1 MKKTEK
7 KAKAT
12 KAPKKPRGGAP
23 EGAGPVAN
31 PSPAKERAAGTRS
44 APRETK
50 VGRLR
55 ASLAEGPKTAA
66 QLLEATGYDL
76 RNLRTAIQI
85 LGNPKRT
92 KEPVEIERVG
102 KDTYRLKKGGA

>member
-1 MKKTEK
+1 MEKTEK
-7 KAKAT
+7 KAKA
-12 KAPKKPRGGAP
+12 PKKPRSGAP
-23 EGAGPVAN
+23 EGAGAVAD
-31 PSPAKERAAGTRS
+31 PSPAKEAAAGTGS
-44 APRETK
+44 APRDTK

-55 ASLAEGPKTAA
+55 AALAEGPKTVQ

-76 RNLRTAIQI
+76 RNLRVAIGP

-92 KEPVEIERVG
+92 KEPVEIERVD